1 MNIVNISQL
10 FLLSFLISFLL
21 AGGSWI
27 LCFKEWNSEKLTAY
41 ECGFAPIRYPSE
53 PFTIRFFLVGIIF
66 LIFDLEILYVLP
78 YAYHA
83 PINYTGK
90 MGGFSFII
98 FIVVGLVYE
107 WKKGGLEWI

>member
-1 MNIVNISQL
+1 MSIVNLYQIL
-10 FLLSFLISFLL
+10 IFSFLISLLL

-27 LCFKEWNSEKLTAY
+27 LCFKEWNTEKMTAY

-66 LIFDLEILYVLP
+66 LVFDLEILYMLP
-78 YAYHA
+78 YAHYS
-83 PINYTGK
+83 PTNYSGK
-90 MGGFSFII
+90 TGGFAFLI
-98 FIVVGLVYE
+98 FIAVGLVYE